1 VVQAEFIVPDSHNTI
16 LRNSTCKVCI
26 SSILISGSVVVLSW
40 KSMGLVMHIASFL
53 QLYGVGYGHINT
65 LQSVFVADQ
74 FREDEV
80 TVVNSPHS

>member
-1 VVQAEFIVPDSHNTI
+1 
-16 LRNSTCKVCI
+16 
-26 SSILISGSVVVLSW
+26 
-40 KSMGLVMHIASFL
+40 MGLVMHIASFL

-80 TVVNSPHS
+80 TADNSDISSM